1 MPNTYPLPCYHFSV
15 EWGGSRIGFKSVSG
29 LNMETEVIEYRD
41 GSNPVFSPTKM
52 PGVIKFGN
60 IILTRGIV
68 KGDNDFFHWMNTIQ
82 LNTAERRDISIQ
94 LLDETHSPVMIWK
107 VRNAFP
113 VKYNGPFL
121 QAQSNEVAIESL
133 ELAHEG
139 ISVETA

>member
-1 MPNTYPLPCYHFSV
+1 
-15 EWGGSRIGFKSVSG
+15 
-29 LNMETEVIEYRD
+29 
-41 GSNPVFSPTKM
+41 
-52 PGVIKFGN
+52 
-60 IILTRGIV
+60 
-68 KGDNDFFHWMNTIQ
+68 MNTIQ
-82 LNTAERRDISIQ
+82 LNTAERRDISIR